1 MTTMHALVVPAL
13 NAEWEM
19 REVDI
24 PEISSGQVLV
34 KVRACGIC
42 GTDVWLTE
50 GKLAFGP
57 PPLSLGHEGVGEV
70 VAVGDGV
77 TTRKVGDRVGI
88 IPLQRG
94 CGRCD
99 WCRRGEPVDFVTA
112 ANCAAPVLTGFHH
125 GGAQAEYVAAEA
137 VGTVPLPDGLSYENA
152 APIMCIGYTAWS
164 GLRRANPKPG
174 ARVAISGIGGLGH
187 LALQYAKAAGFTT
200 IAITHSPDKHELA
213 HKLGADI
220 VVSNG
225 AELRAA
231 GGADVLLATNSSNEA
246 AIDAM
251 QGLSPRATVVLMG
264 IAFDTFTVT
273 NMAMVMGSLRI
284 LGSAHNGT
292 QYLVEALQ
300 LAADGKVT
308 PMIEVFDK
316 NQAADAYKRAAGGKA
331 RFRAVISYA

>member
-1 MTTMHALVVPAL
+1 MHALIVPAL
-13 NAEWEM
+13 NADWEM

-50 GKLAFGP
+50 GKLAFGE

-125 GGAQAEYVAAEA
+125 GWRPGRVRSGRGRRYRAAARRA
-137 VGTVPLPDGLSYENA
+137 VLRERCADHVHRLHRLVR
-152 APIMCIGYTAWS
+152 
-164 GLRRANPKPG
+164 LRRASPKPG
-174 ARVAISGIGGLGH
+174 ARVAVSGIGGLGH

-213 HKLGADI
+213 HKLGADM

-292 QYLVEALQ
+292 QYLVEAMQ

-316 NQAADAYKRAAGGKA
+316 NQAADAYTRAAEGKA